1 MVALN
6 LPEPFGSIDALVERG
21 DLAEARSALSQRTEN
36 PALSELLDVKI
47 ALLDESIQPQV
58 AMNRLLALMRKDAK
72 LPGLQELYRE
82 ASKISYEGGAS
93 SLSHSHPPPPM
104 KPKT

>member
-1 MVALN
+1 MAALN

-21 DLAEARSALSQRTEN
+21 NYTDARAALARTTDN
-36 PALSELLDVKI
+36 PGLSELLDVKI
-47 ALLDESIQPQV
+47 SLLEETLKPQL

-72 LPGLQELYRE
+72 LPGLQELYRA
-82 ASKISYEGGAS
+82 ASELSYEVGAS

-104 KPKT
+104 KPKG